1 MAVTGRRNACTGSAA
16 TRHRDRALQICGGLV
31 DDWKGGY
38 QAVAY
43 FVEWLEH
50 RYPDLLYR
58 YNMSRSRGSDWSV
71 EVFRKLT
78 GTSIDMLWQ
87 EYREALL
94 VTLPQPESLLKWP
107 PAIAAL
113 AGSWE
118 LGRQRGTRDNPTG
131 KLCQITLTLQVG
143 PFGNRITACDP
154 NESYWGLE
162 GDSLIFKDAQGQA
175 TTTFRKMGATRW
187 QGPFA
192 VPPTVHYIS
201 R

>member
-1 MAVTGRRNACTGSAA
+1 
-16 TRHRDRALQICGGLV
+16 
-31 DDWKGGY
+31 
-38 QAVAY
+38 VAY

-131 KLCQITLTLQVG
+131 KLC
-143 PFGNRITACDP
+143 
-154 NESYWGLE
+154 
-162 GDSLIFKDAQGQA
+162 
-175 TTTFRKMGATRW
+175 
-187 QGPFA
+187 
-192 VPPTVHYIS
+192 
-201 R
+201 